1 MRPDC
6 LPELPNKNTLPIVHI
21 LVYRHSFVTC
31 EVTSHP
37 RPFHIRVQEASVG
50 VIVSLHAVTIYLQS
64 DKYSRL
70 LA

>member
-6 LPELPNKNTLPIVHI
+6 LPELPSKNTLRIVHI

-37 RPFHIRVQEASVG
+37 RPFHLRVQEASVG
-50 VIVSLHAVTIYLQS
+50 MM
-64 DKYSRL
+64 
-70 LA
+70 